1 MAVGVYRTSIKQN
14 GTWRR
19 SLTWC
24 RRNEDGTA
32 GDPYNLSNCHAH
44 MQIRARPGLPV
55 LCDVSTESGD
65 ITIDG
70 PAGSIVVTIPPEQT
84 ALLTVRRVRYDLFV
98 TFPSTDVIPVLEGQL
113 DVDLAIT
120 EAA

>member
-19 SLTWC
+19 SLVWC

-32 GDPYNLSNCHAH
+32 GDPYDLSECSAH

-55 LCDVSTESGD
+55 LCDVSTDAGG

-70 PAGSIVVTIPPEQT
+70 PAGLIVITIGPEQT
-84 ALLTVRRVRYDLFV
+84 ALLTGRRVRYDLFV
-98 TFPSTDVIPVLEGQL
+98 TFPSRDVIPVLEGQL

-120 EAA
+120 AAA